1 MHMLISKKKFYLSK
15 CCIDTST
22 SDTAT
27 LGIRHDF
34 TVCMLSER
42 TLLQLGLLRVVT
54 WPGSRFG
61 KQRIKAQVLLNPPLL
76 RDVLQSY
83 VQLVRHEC
91 SPFRK
96 DCDGGGSFVALREV

>member
-1 MHMLISKKKFYLSK
+1 
-15 CCIDTST
+15 
-22 SDTAT
+22 
-27 LGIRHDF
+27 
-34 TVCMLSER
+34 MLSGR

-54 WPGSRFG
+54 WPGSRFK
-61 KQRIKAQVLLNPPLL
+61 KQRIKAQILLNPPLL

-96 DCDGGGSFVALREV
+96 DCDGGGSFMALTEAESTLWCFLLMVITTCPSEDFFFCLLLSLTFAWTKSF